1 MPNDSLLI
9 PSVSSQAGGSI
20 GTQKSKGS
28 FKYSTLYIQTPSAEH
43 SAATTTGM
51 TSRAITRHGSFQ
63 EDTSND
69 RSKSDGASS
78 PSECGSQHEYN
89 SLATGKK
96 SLACYNNLGYL
107 DGRLADHNTRA
118 KEQREKE
125 SDETSGQS
133 VDASGAVLVW
143 DSGEQCEGGF
153 NGQPDG
159 AADEN

>member
-1 MPNDSLLI
+1 MPNNSLQI

-20 GTQKSKGS
+20 GTQKSKGP

-51 TSRAITRHGSFQ
+51 ASWAITRHGSFQ
-63 EDTSND
+63 EDTSQD
-69 RSKSDGASS
+69 RSKSDGANS
-78 PSECGSQHEYN
+78 PSESGSQHEYN

-107 DGRLADHNTRA
+107 DGRLANHNNRA
-118 KEQREKE
+118 KEQHEKE
-125 SDETSGQS
+125 SDETSGES

-143 DSGEQCEGGF
+143 DSGEQCEEGSNRRSGG
-153 NGQPDG
+153 GV
-159 AADEN
+159 DEN